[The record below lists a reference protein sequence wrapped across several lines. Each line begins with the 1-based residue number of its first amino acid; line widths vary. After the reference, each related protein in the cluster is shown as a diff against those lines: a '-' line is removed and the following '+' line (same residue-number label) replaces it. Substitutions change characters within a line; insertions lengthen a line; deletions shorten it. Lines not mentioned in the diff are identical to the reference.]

1 MRLHGPLLLALAAV
15 APAAERTGL
24 AAVQQLLAVRT
35 AQDARML
42 EAADLDRDRKL
53 SQVEAVLFLYG
64 RQAVAR
70 RQAPEAFALLDG
82 DGDRAISSGE
92 FLAFLA
98 RDPQPGLS
106 AAERRSSILGGQRGA
121 AGGAMGSSVGVGGS
135 AYVFF
140 GSQQAYIQDYDVVN
154 GQYDPVIGVLGS
166 GVVLE
171 VSGVSVTIRRGG
183 R

>member
-1 MRLHGPLLLALAAV
+1 MRSHGLLLLVLAAA
-15 APAAERTGL
+15 APAAELSGL
-24 AAVQQLLAVRT
+24 AAIQQLVAART
-35 AQDARML
+35 EQDAKL
-42 EAADLDRDRKL
+42 LVVADLDRDRL
-53 SQVEAVLFLYG
+53 VSQVEAVLFLYG
-64 RQAVAR
+64 RQGVAR
-70 RQAPEAFALLDG
+70 RQVPAAFSLLDG
-82 DGDRAISSGE
+82 DGDRSISSSE
-92 FLAFLA
+92 FLGFLA

-121 AGGAMGSSVGVGGS
+121 AGGAMGASVGVGGS